1 MTNKLRT
8 LTIGLAL
15 AVTTGGMGGALAATQ
30 QQGTRINFQASAQ
43 RSALND
49 LGSATAYIELSGAG
63 SAEIAQRVNAIMADA
78 VAMAK
83 EHAKVTVR
91 SGNSRTWPIY
101 GNKPKN
107 GQSPVIEGWRMRS
120 ELHLE
125 SRDAA
130 ALGALVGQL
139 QATLAVSDIGFAPS
153 PESRRKVE
161 DDTALDAIR
170 TFREKA
176 GRYAGALKRTYR
188 IRTLNI
194 HGGAVPPAPTFR
206 AMASATADSA
216 PMPIEAGES
225 MIQVTVEGQIELVEP
240 SK

>member
-1 MTNKLRT
+1 MSHGLRS
-8 LTIGLAL
+8 LTVFLAL
-15 AVTTGGMGGALAATQ
+15 VGATVGALAATQ
-30 QQGTRINFQASAQ
+30 QQGTRINFQANAQ
-43 RSALND
+43 RSAPND
-49 LGSATAYIELSGAG
+49 LGSAAAYIELSGPS
-63 SAEIAQRVNAIMADA
+63 SADIAQRVNVIMADA
-78 VAMAK
+78 LAMAK

-101 GNKPKN
+101 GSKPKN

-176 GRYAGALKRTYR
+176 GRYAGALKRPYR
-188 IRTLNI
+188 IRSLNI

-225 MIQVTVEGQIELVEP
+225 IIQITVEGQIELVE
-240 SK
+240 STK